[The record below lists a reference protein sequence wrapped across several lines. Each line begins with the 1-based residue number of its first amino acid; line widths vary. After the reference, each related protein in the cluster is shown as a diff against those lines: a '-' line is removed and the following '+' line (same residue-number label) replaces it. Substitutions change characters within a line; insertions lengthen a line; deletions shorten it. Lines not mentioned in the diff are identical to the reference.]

1 MKLIASHSGMLGFVF
16 FAKTFFHG
24 GTLNRGKDFRCSFS
38 LLGGLR
44 ALTTAPFLAL
54 TASAPPSIVSEIAE
68 TLHFTDPVNVFR
80 PLNRPNIFLSA
91 SRSTSISVSCVFLT
105 YFTSVVIFSLQRD
118 LSGLTSRLKSQHFI
132 PKTLIFCKTKD
143 VAYSILSGA
152 SSNRT
157 SVGLFHASLTPS
169 TKEATCESFRKS
181 TIQVLAATVAFGMV
195 RRISKADISIFD

>member
-1 MKLIASHSGMLGFVF
+1 MVALLTG
-16 FAKTFFHG
+16 
-24 GTLNRGKDFRCSFS
+24 GKDFRCSFS

-91 SRSTSISVSCVFLT
+91 SRSTSISVSYVFLT

-143 VAYSILSGA
+143 VACKVYSILSGA

-195 RRISKADISIFD
+195 RRISKADFSFILYF